1 MATQQERITLLAQ
14 AIAADI
20 KQLTINQGTLTA
32 LSTSD
37 RTSIVNA
44 INELQT
50 AIANVTD
57 IANTTNIN
65 DDSTSSSATW
75 SSDKINTSIN
85 EAISALVN
93 GADTTLDTLKE
104 LADAL
109 GNDANFATAIA
120 TQMGKRVRVDEAQ
133 TFTVTEQAQGCEN
146 LGIGNP
152 DTDFVAAYDAAKA

>member
-20 KQLTINQGTLTA
+20 KQLTTNQGTLTA
-32 LSTSD
+32 LSTTDNS
-37 RTSIVNA
+37 SLVAA
-44 INELQT
+44 INELKSS
-50 AIANVTD
+50 IAN
-57 IANTTNIN
+57 ATNIN

-120 TQMGKRVRVDEAQ
+120 TQMGKRVRVDAPQ
-133 TFTVTEQAQGCEN
+133 TFTVDEQAQGCEN

-152 DTDFVAAYDAAKA
+152 DTDFVAAYAAAKA

>member
-1 MATQQERITLLAQ
+1 MATQQQRITELAQ

-20 KQLTINQGTLTA
+20 KQLTTNQGTLTA
-32 LSTSD
+32 LSTTDNS
-37 RTSIVNA
+37 SLVAA
-44 INELQT
+44 INELKSS
-50 AIANVTD
+50 IAN
-57 IANTTNIN
+57 ATNIN

-152 DTDFVAAYDAAKA
+152 DTDFVAAYAAAKA